1 VKTLSDEAALGVV
14 GAILEL
20 VSTSVEAGRTAEL
33 RKLATP
39 LAEFVAHNVV
49 PPR

>member
-1 VKTLSDEAALGVV
+1 MV

-20 VSTSVEAGRTAEL
+20 VSTWVEAGRTAEL

-39 LAEFVAHNVV
+39 LAAFVSHNVLA
-49 PPR
+49 RK